1 MAKVL
6 TIYTDGGCLGNPGV
20 GGWAFVAT
28 DSVEVVERSGNN
40 PHTTNNRMELLAV
53 IRGLEYSLSLQERPE
68 KVKIYTD
75 SQYVKRGIT
84 EWIHNWKRNGWKTA
98 AKKEVKNREFWIA
111 LDNLT
116 NYLNVEWHWV
126 KGHAGIELNERC
138 DQLVKEAMNSIA
150 PCVDSF
156 KTS

>member
-28 DSVEVVERSGNN
+28 DGTEVIEHSGNN

-53 IRGLEYSLSLQERPE
+53 IRALEYSLSLSERPE
-68 KVKIYTD
+68 LVKIYTD
-75 SQYVKRGIT
+75 SQYVKRGIS

-116 NYLNVEWHWV
+116 DYLTIEWHWV

-138 DQLVKEAMNSIA
+138 DQLVKAAMNSIA